1 MGAAPVNRIIRF
13 SSVDGPGNRSVV
25 FLQGCNMNCRY
36 CHNPETRALCIHC
49 GDCVDGCPTGALS
62 FAEGDATA
70 PRRVRYD
77 HSKCVFC
84 DACIKTCTHDA
95 SPRIRHLTPEE
106 TFAEIV
112 KQRPYIRG
120 VTVSGGEC
128 TLYPDYLTELFSLC
142 QKAGLHT
149 LLDSNGTLDFA
160 AYPELLKVT
169 DGVMLDVKSW
179 EASVHK
185 AVKDLDNRDVLR
197 ALSFLAEQGKLNE
210 IRTVVVPGLVDA
222 ERTVREAARSIA
234 PFLDKAPVRYKIIAF
249 RPMGVR
255 EAYRAYETPDA
266 AVLNALADIARA
278 EGMTD
283 VVVV

>member
-1 MGAAPVNRIIRF
+1 M
-13 SSVDGPGNRSVV
+13 
-25 FLQGCNMNCRY
+25 L
-36 CHNPETRALCIHC
+36 
-49 GDCVDGCPTGALS
+49 
-62 FAEGDATA
+62 
-70 PRRVRYD
+70 YD

-95 SPRIRHLTPEE
+95 SPRIRDLTPEE

-160 AYPELLKVT
+160 TYPELLKVT

-179 EASVHK
+179 DASVHK
-185 AVKDLDNRDVLR
+185 AVTDLDNSDVLR
-197 ALSFLAEQGKLNE
+197 SLSFLAAQGKLHE

-222 ERTVREAARSIA
+222 ERTVREAARSVA

-255 EAYRAYETPDA
+255 EAFRAYETPDGA
-266 AVLNALADIARA
+266 ALNALADIARA